1 MRLTFVFGLITLFSL
16 AALAG
21 DMFNAKEG
29 LWEMTVT
36 TAGSGMGIPADKLAS
51 MTPDQR
57 AMVEQMM
64 KQKGISMSGNTITI
78 KSCVT
83 KEKIAKGA
91 AFSDSRSG
99 NSDCTHSVVKSS
111 ASHMEVKFHCD
122 SKNGGTTDGSSSVD
136 VAGDGVKGTTHITN
150 TNNGN
155 SKTFDTT
162 FTSKY
167 LGADCGD
174 IK

>member
-1 MRLTFVFGLITLFSL
+1 MRMKLVLALIVLFPI
-16 AALAG
+16 AAMAT

-29 LWEMTVT
+29 LWEMTMT
-36 TAGSGMGIPADKLAS
+36 TSGMGIPADKLAN

-64 KQKGISMSGNTITI
+64 KQKGMSMSGNSMTI

-83 KEKIAKGA
+83 KEKLAKGA
-91 AFSDSRSG
+91 AFSDNRSG
-99 NSDCTHSVVKSS
+99 SSDCTHSVVKTS
-111 ASHMEVKFHCD
+111 ATHMEVKFHCE
-122 SKNGGTTDGSSSVD
+122 SKNGGTTDGNTSIDIV
-136 VAGDGVKGTTHITN
+136 GDGVKGVNHMTHTD
-150 TNNGN
+150 NGN
-155 SKTFDTT
+155 SKTFDST

-167 LGADCGD
+167 LGTDCGD